1 MIGRQRNVDD
11 ARQKIFR
18 WLVETVKAVLSM
30 AVGAATMVAVSCTGI
45 ADVLQP
51 FSSDNPQEK
60 PDEVSALVSAL
71 KVELGRVEG
80 LADDLEC
87 PVEYWVRGK
96 EIDLLRGAMAQEG
109 IDHASE
115 LAKFAKLLNNEKTR
129 ADEADAR
136 AATAEEGLAKIRS
149 LLQPA
154 APDAAEGNQ

>member
-1 MIGRQRNVDD
+1 MVDD

-18 WLVETVKAVLSM
+18 WLVNTLKITLSM
-30 AVGAATMVAVSCTGI
+30 LTGAAMTIFASCTGI

-154 APDAAEGNQ
+154 APDAAQGESE

>member
-1 MIGRQRNVDD
+1 MIGRQRNVVDD

-51 FSSDNPQEK
+51 FSAETPQEK
-60 PDEVSALVSAL
+60 PNEVSALGTEVARL
-71 KVELGRVEG
+71 KV
-80 LADDLEC
+80 LADNLEC
-87 PVEYWVRGK
+87 PVEYWVRGH
-96 EIDLLRGAMAQEG
+96 EIDLLRSTMAQES
-109 IDHASE
+109 IDHATE
-115 LAKFAKLLNNEKTR
+115 LEKFVKLLNSEKTR

-136 AATAEEGLAKIRS
+136 AAASEADLAKIRS

-154 APDAAEGNQ
+154 AEAAEGDS